1 MRAFYFIVYRLSA
14 CHKSNNRRNLGD
26 LSSNII
32 KHNHVVLNAQR
43 EEQTGTVAR
52 CASADIAQ
60 KQIMQKDNT
69 CFITVVFCNFY
80 NTFAKVV
87 LLFDIAV
94 DDLSTNDSRY
104 QKTSKCRNKHS
115 MSAIQE

>member
-1 MRAFYFIVYRLSA
+1 MCQRCFGGCLCTEQMVYSL
-14 CHKSNNRRNLGD
+14 
-26 LSSNII
+26 
-32 KHNHVVLNAQR
+32 LNQFGFDVIFHA
-43 EEQTGTVAR
+43 
-52 CASADIAQ
+52 
-60 KQIMQKDNT
+60 
-69 CFITVVFCNFY
+69 
-80 NTFAKVV
+80 AKVV